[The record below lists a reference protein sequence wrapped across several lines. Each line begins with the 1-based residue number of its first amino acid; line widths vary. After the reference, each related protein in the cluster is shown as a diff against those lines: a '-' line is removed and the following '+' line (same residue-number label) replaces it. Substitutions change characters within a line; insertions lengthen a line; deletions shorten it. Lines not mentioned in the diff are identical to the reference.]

1 MLTAGCGGAEA
12 PASPDEPLTVEEALR
27 ADAEGPV
34 RVRGT
39 LIAAGTDVRL
49 CSAILESHPPQCGR
63 PSLVVRGLDLV
74 GVSNMEQ
81 AKGVGWTRR
90 EVTLSGE
97 VDDGV
102 LTMSG

>member
-1 MLTAGCGGAEA
+1 V
-12 PASPDEPLTVEEALR
+12 DEALR
-27 ADAEGPV
+27 ADSDGPI

-39 LIAAGTDVRL
+39 LIAAATDVRL

-63 PSLVVRGLDLV
+63 PWLLVRGLDLV

-90 EVTLSGE
+90 EVTLVGE
-97 VDDGV
+97 VEDGV
-102 LTMSG
+102 LTVSD